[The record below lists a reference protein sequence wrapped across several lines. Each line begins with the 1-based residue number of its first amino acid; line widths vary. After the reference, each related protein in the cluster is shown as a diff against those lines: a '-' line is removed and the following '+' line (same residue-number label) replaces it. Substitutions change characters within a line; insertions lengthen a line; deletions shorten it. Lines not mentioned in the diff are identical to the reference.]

1 MLIIT
6 GSHDLRKFHM
16 RCQCDAMRCDAMRCD
31 AMRCDAIRCVAMRWP
46 WTHLSSNILVILTI
60 CLSIIN
66 ATQRDA
72 MRCGA
77 VRCGAMRCDAMRWD
91 EMNFLINGNNVCKYH
106 HGPSIHP
113 LFIRKTSNRE
123 TDRQIQ
129 RQTHRQTHRHTQ
141 RVFIESQLGCKAISY
156 TIIPFELKS
165 SVNYLN
171 LPWIS
176 CFPLCNW
183 KLAHAA
189 ISRGIVFISV

>member
-1 MLIIT
+1 
-6 GSHDLRKFHM
+6 M
-16 RCQCDAMRCDAMRCD
+16 RRNAMRCDA
-31 AMRCDAIRCVAMRWP
+31 V
-46 WTHLSSNILVILTI
+46 
-60 CLSIIN
+60 
-66 ATQRDA
+66 
-72 MRCGA
+72 RCGA
-77 VRCGAMRCDAMRWD
+77 VRCDAMRLD

-106 HGPSIHP
+106 QGPSIHS

-171 LPWIS
+171 LP
-176 CFPLCNW
+176 
-183 KLAHAA
+183 
-189 ISRGIVFISV
+189 

>member
-1 MLIIT
+1 
-6 GSHDLRKFHM
+6 M

-31 AMRCDAIRCVAMRWP
+31 SMRCDAM
-46 WTHLSSNILVILTI
+46 TLNSFELKYFSNINNMFKYYQ
-60 CLSIIN
+60 CD
-66 ATQRDA
+66 ATRCDA

-77 VRCGAMRCDAMRWD
+77 VRFGAVRCDAMRWD

-106 HGPSIHP
+106 QGPSIHS